1 MFLYMQKDQEAIT
14 TSLKKELVDKGIHES
29 PSFEIQ
35 VVTKSYMLLF
45 YFFFYFCFKKSLS
58 VNNNYIM

>member
-1 MFLYMQKDQEAIT
+1 MQKDQEAIT
-14 TSLKKELVDKGIHES
+14 TSLKKELEDKGIHES

-45 YFFFYFCFKKSLS
+45 YFFFIFALRNHYQ
-58 VNNNYIM
+58 